1 MMGFGGNNGN
11 NQQNSQINQLNQN
24 DPVFNLFGGYQ
35 NFQNQ
40 FSQFVGNLQQGMN
53 PNSMPSYA
61 ESQVRTNMQNGQIP
75 QDKFNQAAEIVNRM
89 LGMNPNYRG

>member
-11 NQQNSQINQLNQN
+11 NQQNSQFNQLNQN
-24 DPVFNLFGGYQ
+24 DPVFNLFGGFQ

-53 PNSMPSYA
+53 PNGMPSYA
-61 ESQVRTNMQNGQIP
+61 ESQVRTNMQNGQSP